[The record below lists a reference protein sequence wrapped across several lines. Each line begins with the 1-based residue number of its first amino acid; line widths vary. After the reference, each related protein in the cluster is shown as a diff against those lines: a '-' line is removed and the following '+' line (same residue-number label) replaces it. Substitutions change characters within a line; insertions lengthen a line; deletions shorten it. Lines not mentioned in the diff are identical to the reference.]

1 MNNSEKQ
8 ESFKNKSGINEG
20 MQNQDEYT
28 FDQFTVGTSNKFAH
42 AAALAVAK
50 VDVEKPYNPLLI
62 YGNHGLGKT
71 HLLCAIR
78 HNAVEKHPHLK
89 VVLVKCE
96 DFTDE
101 IVSAIQKGELNEFR
115 KRYQTVDMLLIDDID
130 YLKGKSATQD
140 ELLRIIIAL
149 LELGKQVVLTSC
161 QSPNK
166 IQHSLELPLYTRL
179 ASGLFADIH
188 PPDNALCIEII
199 KSKAEQFGAVLP
211 DDVLNYI
218 AENFSSNIRTMEGA
232 VKITIACRDFMEI
245 DITIESVKECLKH
258 LLDG

>member
-8 ESFKNKSGINEG
+8 HSYVSKSSKNGNIHI
-20 MQNQDEYT
+20 DEYA
-28 FDQFTVGTSNKFAH
+28 FDYFIVGASNKFAY
-42 AAALAVAK
+42 AAVLAVAEADAK
-50 VDVEKPYNPLLI
+50 KLYNPLII

-89 VVLVKCE
+89 VILVKCE
-96 DFTDE
+96 DFIDE

-166 IQHSLELPLYTRL
+166 IQNSLGSPLYARL
-179 ASGLFADIH
+179 AAGLLAEIK
-188 PPDNALCIEII
+188 PPDNALCIAII
-199 KSKAEQFGAVLP
+199 KSKAEQLGTILP
-211 DDVLNYI
+211 NDVINYI

-232 VKITIACRDFMEI
+232 VKSTIAYRDFI
-245 DITIESVKECLKH
+245 DEDISIESVQEH
-258 LLDG
+258 LGHLIDG